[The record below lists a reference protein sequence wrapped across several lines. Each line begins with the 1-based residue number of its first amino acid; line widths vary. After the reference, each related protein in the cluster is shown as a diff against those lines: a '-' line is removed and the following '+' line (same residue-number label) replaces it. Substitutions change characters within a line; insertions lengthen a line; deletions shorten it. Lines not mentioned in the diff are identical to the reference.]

1 MLSVNVVFCF
11 VLFCL
16 FYARKSSEGG
26 FGNIF
31 KIAMVVVLSDEST
44 KGSK

>member
-11 VLFCL
+11 VCL

-31 KIAMVVVLSDEST
+31 KIAMVAVLSDKST
-44 KGSK
+44 KGSR